1 MFPCPTCC
9 RVFFNRQGI
18 GSHRQHCTS
27 HHSNDFIDAFISN
40 RIEDHLKKCGLYVA
54 PEHVIILSSN
64 NHKSFRI
71 VLDDNE
77 LFKCENTEYSLDNI
91 LAHSSIDRDQLTS
104 FVKDF
109 LTEGFTHSDD
119 NSDDSSG
126 DNSDDSSGDSSGD
139 NSDDS
144 SGDNSSDHSAS
155 GISRHESDDNR
166 SGDGGSGDSS
176 GDSRSFSG
184 D

>member
-9 RVFFNRQGI
+9 RIFFNRQGI
-18 GSHRQHCTS
+18 GSHQKHCTS

-119 NSDDSSG
+119 SSGDSSDDNSG
-126 DNSDDSSGDSSGD
+126 DNSDDSSGD